1 MTSQKRLSNDF
12 GRGLT
17 QKVVLSLLNLNQK
30 ATDEVVKCDTS
41 DFDIFKLREYTDGNE
56 LVSLLPFVLARRNV
70 LGKTELDIN
79 KLIRFAFK
87 IQTGYKNITYHN
99 KTHGA
104 DLCQT
109 INYFFVQGQL
119 GVKAKIDE
127 HEYLAMLTAACVHDF
142 EHPGVNN
149 VFLVK
154 MQNPIAIRHND

>member
-1 MTSQKRLSNDF
+1 MLAF
-12 GRGLT
+12 L
-17 QKVVLSLLNLNQK
+17 
-30 ATDEVVKCDTS
+30 
-41 DFDIFKLREYTDGNE
+41 
-56 LVSLLPFVLARRNV
+56 LARRNV
-70 LGKTELDIN
+70 LAKVELDIN
-79 KLIRFAFK
+79 KLIKFASK

-109 INYFFVQGQL
+109 INYFFIHGQL

-127 HEYLAMLTAACVHDF
+127 HEYLALLTAACVHDF

-149 VFLVK
+149 VYLVK